1 MALHTGNGQP
11 GGPFGGNT
19 FDLIEFGAHEMSVR
33 VHNRLEQLRIPHVWD
48 DHGPGSHTWPYWARD
63 LRETLP
69 SMLQRFAHPVRTPK
83 RITYT
88 SIERS
93 YSSYGWRVALRRP
106 NVEFSTLSSARTR
119 GFDLSGSG
127 RATVT
132 TPARYRPR
140 SPLPGPDHARPA
152 TPAASG

>member
-1 MALHTGNGQP
+1 MTAWRSS
-11 GGPFGGNT
+11 
-19 FDLIEFGAHEMSVR
+19 D
-33 VHNRLEQLRIPHVWD
+33 PHVWD